1 MAQTVAPFPCNP
13 PEYSHPVNVDRL
25 TPAIGAEISGIN
37 LSRPLGDDR
46 LEQVYRAL
54 SDHLVLFC
62 PGQDL
67 SAQHQLDFARTF
79 GGIDKPHAIYPHVEG
94 FQQVVLLENDG
105 DRPPDTNAWHTDL
118 TYYPRPPF
126 ASILH
131 AREVPETGGDTLWAS
146 MYAAYDHLPASM
158 KPALDNLLAIH
169 DPGSFRNQ
177 FLGEDHDIE
186 ALNESLGRVGSA
198 IHSMVKTHPVTGR
211 KYLYVN
217 RSFTQQV
224 VDYGTTESDRLLN
237 YLFDHINQP
246 EYQVRH
252 RWRSGDLVMWDNRVT
267 QHYAVADYLPHYRRM
282 HRVTVVND
290 RRANRGQP

>member
-1 MAQTVAPFPCNP
+1 MNI
-13 PEYSHPVNVDRL
+13 DRL
-25 TPAIGAEISGIN
+25 TPAIGAAITGVN
-37 LSRPLGDDR
+37 LNPPLGKDL
-46 LEQVYRAL
+46 LEQIYGAL
-54 SDHLVLFC
+54 SDHLVLFFYD
-62 PGQDL
+62 QDL
-67 SAQHQLDFARTF
+67 PAQHQLSFAQAF
-79 GGIDKPHAIYPHVEG
+79 GGIDQPHSVYPHVEG

-118 TYYPRPPF
+118 TYYPHPPF

-146 MYAAYDHLPASM
+146 MYAAYDNLPGSM
-158 KPALDNLLAIH
+158 KQALENLLAIH

-177 FLGEDHDIE
+177 FLGENNNIE
-186 ALNESLGRVGSA
+186 ALNESMGRVGSA
-198 IHSMVKTHPVTGR
+198 IHPMVKTHPVTGR

-252 RWRSGDLVMWDNRVT
+252 RWRTGDVAMWDNRVT
-267 QHYAVADYLPHYRRM
+267 QHYAVADYIPHYRRM

-290 RRANRGQP
+290 RRVDR

>member
-1 MAQTVAPFPCNP
+1 MNI
-13 PEYSHPVNVDRL
+13 DRL
-25 TPAIGAEISGIN
+25 TPAIGAAITGVN
-37 LSRPLGDDR
+37 LNPPLGKDL
-46 LEQVYRAL
+46 LEQIYGAL
-54 SDHLVLFC
+54 SDHLVLFFYD
-62 PGQDL
+62 QDL
-67 SAQHQLDFARTF
+67 PAQHQLSFAQAF
-79 GGIDKPHAIYPHVEG
+79 GGIDQPHSVYPHVEG

-118 TYYPRPPF
+118 TYYPHPPF

-146 MYAAYDHLPASM
+146 MYAAYDNLPGSM
-158 KPALDNLLAIH
+158 KQALENLLAIH

-177 FLGEDHDIE
+177 FLGENNNIE
-186 ALNESLGRVGSA
+186 ALNESMGRVGSA
-198 IHSMVKTHPVTGR
+198 IHPMVKTHPVTGR

-252 RWRSGDLVMWDNRVT
+252 RWRTGDVAMWDNRVT
-267 QHYAVADYLPHYRRM
+267 QHYAVADYIPHYRRM

-290 RRANRGQP
+290 RRVDRQRP